1 MTWWGFIDS
10 SGTIIIPLQYNDA
23 GEFSEG
29 MAVVKT
35 DKNKWGYINPS
46 GKFIIEE
53 KYEQAQ
59 NFVNGEAVVVYKDE
73 TILINNRGKKLKEV
87 ENREED
93 ERERQEQK
101 FHK

>member
-1 MTWWGFIDS
+1 
-10 SGTIIIPLQYNDA
+10 
-23 GEFSEG
+23 

-46 GKFIIEE
+46 GKYIIEA